1 MREKQGIMNVIQIT
15 EDNIDDFRDIIPG
28 DIAEN
33 IGRQP
38 YHCIALEDGKDVLP
52 AAMVWEYK
60 HLNDETKPTLS
71 RLSWLHA
78 DDPDAG
84 NGVFTEYGDTIRE
97 VEAEKSMFLLPE
109 AEVSGVED
117 VYKSAG
123 FDLKAQEGE
132 ELTVT
137 VGMLSGLDMI
147 KKGKTPEYLSPL
159 GTLMTRSFRRGL
171 MNCIFHTQ
179 RERVE
184 DLSCLPMDWF
194 EPELSC
200 SVQTDDK
207 ITGMLLV
214 HKCSS
219 GRLRVE
225 FMSASGPDAKK
236 DLFHMVRFAIL
247 QAVANYPSETEVI
260 IPRRDEASRKLA
272 AYFFPNKKGQASV
285 FGERKE
291 N

>member
-1 MREKQGIMNVIQIT
+1 MNLIQIT
-15 EDNIDDFRDIIPG
+15 EDNIDDFRDIIPV

-38 YHCIALEDGKDVLP
+38 YHCIALEEGDDDLP
-52 AAMVWEYK
+52 AALVWEFK
-60 HLNDETKPTLS
+60 HLNDVTQPTLS
-71 RLSWLHA
+71 RLSWVHA
-78 DDPDAG
+78 DDPKAG
-84 NGVFTEYGDTIRE
+84 NEVFEEYGDIIRE
-97 VEAEKSMFLLPE
+97 VEVEQSMFLMSE
-109 AEVSGVED
+109 AEIYGAMD
-117 VYKSAG
+117 VIKDAG
-123 FDLKAQEGE
+123 FDLKKQEGE

-137 VGMLSGLDMI
+137 VGMLSELDII
-147 KKGKTPEYLSPL
+147 KKGKIPEYLSPL
-159 GTLMTRSFRRGL
+159 GSLMTRPFRRGL
-171 MNCIFHTQ
+171 MNCIFHTK
-179 RERVE
+179 RDKIE
-184 DLSCLPMDWF
+184 DLSCLPMEWF

-207 ITGMLLV
+207 ITGMLLI

-225 FMSASGPDAKK
+225 FMSATGPDAKK
-236 DLFHMVRFAIL
+236 DLLHMVRFAII

-272 AYFFPNKKGQASV
+272 GYFFPDKKGKTCV
-285 FGERKE
+285 FGERRE